1 MYCAVQTYFFT
12 KEQNKIALIAR
23 PDVSFVSWQMLEVIL
38 DRGQLLVALLAC
50 GCTILGLRG
59 MHLDVLQ
66 EAVQLAR
73 VDHMTVPAQQLA
85 ISRLGIKGQ
94 TRGIVE
100 VWRTLW

>member
-1 MYCAVQTYFFT
+1 MQLRLFFR

-23 PDVSFVSWQMLEVIL
+23 PDVSFVSWQMLEVIF
-38 DRGQLLVALLAC
+38 DRCQFPVALLAG

-73 VDHMTVPAQQLA
+73 VDHMAVPAQQLA
-85 ISRLGIKGQ
+85 MPGLGIKGQ
-94 TRGIVE
+94 TRRIVE